1 MDWKK
6 GGVILS
12 LSLVFLLIGV
22 LSANAEYCGDTYN
35 EATYNGPLEVGCNT
49 DSLCEWNAGTRICVS
64 KSQPSVPVQPIVAPA
79 DTPSSLPEPSVQS
92 CGDKY
97 NPLTYNGPLEVGCN
111 TDSLCEWDSDSNIC
125 IASTEKKPLPSEKQI
140 PAEVSPPEKETATRQ
155 EVIFSSKLTATINT
169 DGAVYLR
176 WNAAEVNSL
185 TAKIIYENQI
195 TGNVGFFDSITNF
208 FKNLFGAGTR
218 GALLTQQNLVY
229 DVWRDGSVIQTGI
242 KCTSSCSYTDT
253 TAQQGK
259 DYTYKVGARLSTTSS
274 PSDDSVKFSDEVSI
288 NIPTPEVAPD
298 VSQRP
303 AQPIPST
310 ISITSDKTVVEAG
323 GFVATLIASS
333 NSVTSFRWGILKE
346 NGATDQDC
354 FIVYGSTGNAG
365 EGPVVT
371 NPVLIRGAKEGSCT
385 IAVSDH
391 SDPTNFVGTYTLQV
405 TKAAA
410 VQQTTAA

>member
-12 LSLVFLLIGV
+12 LSLVFLLIGI

-125 IASTEKKPLPSEKQI
+125 IASTGKKPLPSEKQI

-155 EVIFSSKLTATINT
+155 EVIFSSKLPATINT
-169 DGAVYLR
+169 DGEVYLR

-274 PSDDSVKFSDEVSI
+274 PSDSSVKFSNEASI
-288 NIPTPEVAPD
+288 NIPSPD
-298 VSQRP
+298 
-303 AQPIPST
+303 
-310 ISITSDKTVVEAG
+310 
-323 GFVATLIASS
+323 
-333 NSVTSFRWGILKE
+333 
-346 NGATDQDC
+346 
-354 FIVYGSTGNAG
+354 
-365 EGPVVT
+365 
-371 NPVLIRGAKEGSCT
+371 
-385 IAVSDH
+385 
-391 SDPTNFVGTYTLQV
+391 
-405 TKAAA
+405 AAA
-410 VQQTTAA
+410 KAGTTVQPTAPQSASAVCNTYSAAQCPADKCKPIGSGCTDKICTDYNANSCPTGPTDKCQISGSGCVAKAGTTVQQTTPQSPSAACNTYLA